1 MNMLR
6 KWWRPAS
13 AILALVLGAQIG
25 VSLLV
30 RTRSVHAYLT
40 ARLER
45 AFGRPVEVRHFG
57 VKILPSPRLDAEAV
71 TVWEDPGFGNEYFLR
86 AENLSA
92 GLRWTGLLLGRF
104 EFGTLSLTRPSLI
117 LVRDAGGRWNLE
129 RWLPPAKWNPAQN
142 GRVYGPLSP
151 VALVNRLEKIEFDDG
166 RINFKSGQDKQ
177 PFAFTGVSG
186 SVDQVSPGR
195 WQVRLEAQP
204 WRSGVGLQ
212 SAGTVFVEGDVA
224 GTSARLQPAEIALH
238 WSQASLAD
246 VSRLFRGQDYGLRG
260 AFALDASVKSS
271 DAKED
276 RPGDGTFSLQT
287 RANRIHRWDLPE
299 RADNPALNV
308 NLSGRWNIGGA
319 RLTAEQIVIEAPKSS
334 LRGVFSLTGGDDT
347 SLELRA
353 DSMGIQA
360 SDLLA
365 WYRAFHV
372 GVADGVTAQQYFTG
386 GMILR
391 GWPLVLESA
400 ALSSGEGT
408 VRVPGIRQPIRI
420 GPFTGGLERS
430 ALVIG
435 PVRVALSGEIRD
447 AMTPKRR
454 RIASAMENVADLTLS
469 QDLNT
474 KAGNISIEGNISKVE
489 DFLKLSAAVWQPL
502 NHGWELSGQA
512 SAATRWEWERP
523 FSGRWN
529 GRVNF
534 SKASLTVAGLN
545 QPLKI
550 AEGAVDWID
559 GRRVVRDMKVEGF
572 GGLWTG
578 VIEERPVAA
587 TENDAKWNFHLTA
600 DRLDAAELDRWVGPR
615 ARPGWLQRL
624 LSSFLGGSASNSPP
638 ASELVRRVNAAG
650 ELDVQQLTIEKLK
663 LEQVH
668 AKGSLRDLQL
678 QVTAAD
684 AQWAGGTVRAEA
696 EAKFLPR
703 PSYDVSADLDR
714 VNLAEL
720 PGAEEIANRLAGV
733 ASGTLHLETEGV
745 GRDELLDKLS
755 GRGDFRLNQVEFRGW
770 DVSASVAD
778 GAAHTGVSRWT
789 AGEGSFNLQN
799 RSIVL
804 EDLRLQGAKEITL
817 VSGKLNFGR
826 EADLTIETA
835 AARKSRNPKT
845 LNPAPDRV
853 LKISGPLD
861 RPQVSVEKAA
871 VRQPAD

>member
-1 MNMLR
+1 MLR
-6 KWWRPAS
+6 KWWRPAL

-40 ARLER
+40 ACLER

-71 TVWEDPGFGNEYFLR
+71 TVWEDPEFGNEYFLR

-117 LVRDAGGRWNLE
+117 LVRDAEGRWNLE

-151 VALVNRLEKIEFDDG
+151 VAPVNRLEKIEFDDG

-276 RPGDGTFSLQT
+276 RPGDWTFSLQT

-308 NLSGRWNIGGA
+308 NLSGRWNIGAA
-319 RLTAEQIVIEAPKSS
+319 RLTAEQIVIEAPKSN
-334 LRGVFSLTGGDDT
+334 LRGVFSLTGGGDT

-408 VRVPGIRQPIRI
+408 VRVPGIRQPIRV

-435 PVRVALSGEIRD
+435 PVRVALGGEIRD
-447 AMTPKRR
+447 VMTPKRR
-454 RIASAMENVADLTLS
+454 RIASAMENAVDLTLS

-489 DFLKLSAAVWQPL
+489 DFLKLSAAIWQPL

-529 GRVNF
+529 GRVSF

-550 AEGAVDWID
+550 AEGAVDWVD

-668 AKGSLRDLQL
+668 AKGSLRDLHL

-733 ASGTLHLETEGV
+733 ASGTVHLETEGV

-755 GRGDFRLNQVEFRGW
+755 GRGDFRLNKVEFRGW

-845 LNPAPDRV
+845 LEPAPDRV

-861 RPQVSVEKAA
+861 RPQVSVEKVA